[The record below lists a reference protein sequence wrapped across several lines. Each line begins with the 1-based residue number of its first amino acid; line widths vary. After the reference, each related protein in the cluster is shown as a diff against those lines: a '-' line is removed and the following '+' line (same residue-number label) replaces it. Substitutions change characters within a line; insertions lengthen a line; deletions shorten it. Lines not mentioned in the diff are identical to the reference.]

1 MMYHGFSTDWPPF
14 TLVPASVHKSEMG
27 ISGTPVKAVYC
38 RAYFESQ
45 QHTHTHTPLKPSITS
60 RVTVLLSFRF
70 ISLLTPVRHNKEV
83 NFAKQEDNILVLQN
97 SSIPVCSKSLLLLL

>member
-14 TLVPASVHKSEMG
+14 TLVPASVHKSGMG

-45 QHTHTHTPLKPSITS
+45 QHTHTPLKPSITS

-83 NFAKQEDNILVLQN
+83 NFAKQEDNTLVLQK
-97 SSIPVCSKSLLLLL
+97 SSILVCSKSLLLLL